1 MALSKRTL
9 QQSYQL
15 FVRAETTVSLC
26 CSDNTVVG
34 GGRDRQTDRQ
44 TEIKRQR
51 QTDKRTKTHRER
63 QRETKRETETKR
75 ERKRQRQ
82 RVTERDRDREF
93 IRLF

>member
-51 QTDKRTKTHRER
+51 QTDKRTKTQRER
-63 QRETKRETETKR
+63 QRETKRETDTETD
-75 ERKRQRQ
+75 RQ
-82 RVTERDRDREF
+82 RDRERISDVRWKMF
-93 IRLF
+93 